1 MTDNQYA
8 PADAPVDDKKP
19 KPDKCEPTYPD
30 KPTYKPPKKCER
42 DPACNCP
49 GGSNDTENCLEKL
62 IDEQTKPITEGDRA
76 KTFKAEL
83 EAFLKGARP
92 AKDEYTT
99 ERYQKLVKLWE
110 EQDTAIAELIRKLV
124 CALPCWRCIIECHVC
139 PLLYQIRDAELQLYG
154 DGKWCSEVHDLQDLL
169 YWQTR
174 DKDAKERFFNRLK
187 AILAAWGNPA
197 KTIEQILADN
207 AKAIIEANKSLGTE
221 PSRVVYD
228 VFLKIVPTHLAIKP
242 TNGASKVDPKYTQ
255 FCSCDDREPLDCCGI
270 DVGERSV
277 RQRLIGGPLP
287 HLIDPNKYFSLICC
301 LVSHAYQ
308 PAKDKLSAA
317 EAAIASTEITIKR
330 FKTLVGSDLKN
341 YGRTAIPVSIDCK
354 NYKEKDPAKDPV
366 KDPGKDP
373 CPCQDHDKHDD
384 KDDTPPQKY

>member
-8 PADAPVDDKKP
+8 PPDAPYDDKKP
-19 KPDKCEPTYPD
+19 QPETCEPSYPD

-49 GGSNDTENCLEKL
+49 PGSNETENCLETL
-62 IDEQTKPITEGDRA
+62 IDEQTKPITDGDRA
-76 KTFKAEL
+76 KAFKAEL
-83 EAFLKGARP
+83 EAFLKSARP

-99 ERYQKLVKLWE
+99 EKYQKLVKLWE

-139 PLLYQIRDAELQLYG
+139 PLVYQIRDAELQLNG
-154 DGKWCSEVHDLQDLL
+154 DGKWCTEVRDRQDLL

-187 AILAAWGNPA
+187 AILAAWEKPA
-197 KTIEQILADN
+197 QTLEKILADN

-228 VFLKIVPTHLAIKP
+228 VFLKLIPTHLAIKP
-242 TNGASKVDPKYTQ
+242 SDSTSKVDATYTQ
-255 FCSCDDREPLDCCGI
+255 FCCCDDRKPMLCCGI
-270 DVGERSV
+270 DVGEPSV
-277 RQRLIGGPLP
+277 RRRLIGGPLP
-287 HLIDPNKYFSLICC
+287 FLIDPNNYFKLICC
-301 LVSHAYQ
+301 LVSDAYQ

-317 EAAIASTEITIKR
+317 EAAVASTQITIKR
-330 FKTLVGSDLKN
+330 LKDLVGGDLKN
-341 YGRTAIPVSIDCK
+341 LGRAAVPIAIDCK
-354 NYKEKDPAKDPV
+354 TYEK
-366 KDPGKDP
+366 KDPGKPDPGNPP
-373 CPCQDHDKHDD
+373 CPCHDHDKHDD
-384 KDDTPPQKY
+384 KDDSPSPKY